1 LVVPQCVA
9 AAERFEKFLE
19 ALRCGYLLNVKRV
32 TNYRTTRVGPFG
44 SISGR
49 TNRTTKPHHR
59 VGPFGSAVTLG

>member
-1 LVVPQCVA
+1 MVVPQCVA

-32 TNYRTTRVGPFG
+32 TNYRTTRVGSFG

-49 TNRTTKPHHR
+49 TNRITKSHHR
-59 VGPFGSAVTLG
+59 VRPFGSVVTFG